1 MFNTKSSSV
10 FQSNRFVS
18 GQPRAGRPGA
28 PAPAAKREPRER
40 GVILEV
46 ILRFF
51 FFVWLVFKVTA
62 LSAAVFGAATYVS
75 YTVISREIS
84 RKEIPV
90 PNVTG
95 LPLAEAGKALQQ
107 QGEQLDLKGRELSI
121 KVDEYVLSNDVRQGE
136 IVSQFPLESTI
147 VKAGSVV
154 RVKVSKGSALET
166 VPDVRGKDL
175 TDARS
180 DLLRAKLAVGGQ
192 TYMPHATNKRDTV
205 MAQDPAPGEMI
216 QKGAPVQMLVSA
228 GPAEKLIPMPKIVGL
243 TVAEANN
250 LVVRRGFSWISDKRE
265 IPSSEATGSIVSQ
278 SPPEGASVPNDVKI
292 SVEISKGAADPG
304 TAAESTPA
312 PDLAPPAKPAG
323 KPNEQ

>member
-18 GQPRAGRPGA
+18 GQPRAGRTGP
-28 PAPAAKREPRER
+28 PASNREPRER
-40 GVILEV
+40 GVILEL

-51 FFVWLVFKVTA
+51 FFVWLIFKVTA

-75 YTVISREIS
+75 YTVISREIT

-95 LPLAEAGKALQQ
+95 LPLSEALKQLQQ
-107 QGEQLDLKGRELSI
+107 QGEQPDLKGKGLSL

-180 DLLRAKLAVGGQ
+180 DLLRAKLTVGGQ

-205 MAQDPAPGEMI
+205 MAQDPAPSEMI

-228 GPAEKLIPMPKIVGL
+228 GPVEKLIPMPNLVGL
-243 TVAEANN
+243 TVADANR
-250 LVVRRGFSWISDKRE
+250 LAVKRGFSWISDKRE
-265 IPSSEATGSIVSQ
+265 IPSSEAAGVIVSQ

-292 SVEISKGAADPG
+292 SVEVSKGA
-304 TAAESTPA
+304 TAPDAAGESTPA
-312 PDLAPPAKPAG
+312 PELAPPKNDAG
-323 KPNEQ
+323 KANEQ